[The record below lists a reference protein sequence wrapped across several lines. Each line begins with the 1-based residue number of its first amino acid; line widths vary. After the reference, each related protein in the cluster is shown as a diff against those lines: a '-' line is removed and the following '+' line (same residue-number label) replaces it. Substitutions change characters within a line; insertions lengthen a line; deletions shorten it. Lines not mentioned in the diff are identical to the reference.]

1 MILTIRYTIT
11 YKVGT
16 YALAIFTSK
25 LVALTLAWYGCDE
38 MK

>member
-16 YALAIFTSK
+16 YALAILTSK
-25 LVALTLAWYGCDE
+25 LLALTLAWFDCDE